1 MSKYHQYLTDISE
14 RQIWEE
20 DHLPQ
25 EHGPPE
31 VDDYSVDDFI
41 DDVEEILNLKHKG
54 YIACIKKIIFQDNQ
68 TIILNKQLEEADKA
82 CDKLKEKNDE
92 LVKNMV
98 CHYDK
103 ELKELKASEQLA
115 SHVAKVN
122 ADDIVELRKENEK
135 LKEDMKKTWDYVSTC
150 GDTVESGLI
159 NLLNPPASDE
169 ESEEE
174 SEEEDLYGD
183 DDDWVWAD
191 VCGSG
196 GYRGEKDE
204 YTLHISG
211 GGDPNTPNGFENW
224 VIKKNVKDELEYF
237 IRHGGDIPD
246 KKQVGKILVRSPDG
260 KYVSWQDED
269 YEFREVDGDREND
282 FEWLLED
289 EEFVSYQVKEMAV
302 LSEVITEYLKDP
314 KPITKEM
321 GEMMDEVIKALS
333 EV

>member
-1 MSKYHQYLTDISE
+1 MSKYQQHLTIIS
-14 RQIWEE
+14 
-20 DHLPQ
+20 DPQ
-25 EHGPPE
+25 AIT
-31 VDDYSVDDFI
+31 DYSVDEFI
-41 DDVEEILNLKHKG
+41 DDVEETLNLEGKG
-54 YIACIKKIIFQDNQ
+54 YIACIQKIMFDAKEM
-68 TIILNKQLEEADKA
+68 IILNKQLEEADKQIA
-82 CDKLKEKNDE
+82 HKNKKFSEWCVENKELTEKILEQAVEYDKLKEKNDE
-92 LVKNMV
+92 LENMLGESYSKHDV
-98 CHYDK
+98 SD
-103 ELKELKASEQLA
+103 LKE
-115 SHVAKVN
+115 
-122 ADDIVELRKENEK
+122 ENEK